1 MTLDDSDS
9 AYELIVVRRRSRG
22 GVSRGEFSRRGLSRR
37 ELVTGAVRPRSRDG
51 PLRRTR
57 TATADGGCGR
67 PGASRSS
74 EVGWDLL
81 RIMGLCWLLTQPVV
95 LLGFAMAAGWFLITA
110 ARETVE
116 DEFGR

>member
-1 MTLDDSDS
+1 MTCDDSDS
-9 AYELIVVRRRSRG
+9 AYELIVVRRRQRP
-22 GVSRGEFSRRGLSRR
+22 GLSRR

-57 TATADGGCGR
+57 TATAGDECG
-67 PGASRSS
+67 PSGTSRCA

>member
-1 MTLDDSDS
+1 MTCDDSDS
-9 AYELIVVRRRSRG
+9 AYELIVVRRRPRG
-22 GVSRGEFSRRGLSRR
+22 GVSRGDFSRRGLSRR

-51 PLRRTR
+51 PLRRS
-57 TATADGGCGR
+57 
-67 PGASRSS
+67 ASAVGDETCPSGTSRGS

-81 RIMGLCWLLTQPVV
+81 TILGLCWLLTQPVV